1 MWRKVLIVALLLSI
15 TAVFVA
21 QPAQAQT
28 VVWHGEYF
36 NNSTLSGNPAFT
48 HDDTALSFNWGTGSP
63 GSGIGDDNFSVRWA
77 ADVSFSPGTY
87 RFYALADDNIR
98 VIFNFVTYAPV
109 IDTFANNQINQLQT
123 GDVTV
128 TTPGVY
134 HIQVDYR
141 EVTDQAFANVS
152 FANIAT
158 NPGGPNFPAPVVNVP
173 VATGSWTAQ
182 YFANAGLLGDPVA
195 IITENSPSHNWGSGS
210 PMASVPADNFSVRWT
225 SIQNL
230 AGGMYSIS
238 AAADDGI
245 RVYVNG
251 NLMINEWHGANGQ
264 SYNTSVNLPAGQN
277 YFQVEYYE
285 ALGDASISFT
295 LSQLGGGGSVVVP
308 TQPPLPTG
316 ASATVTAYRL
326 NVRALPDSVNGQI
339 ITRINRLEVYPI
351 VGRTADSA
359 WYLLN
364 INGVN
369 GWVYGPFIN
378 VVNGTNIPVVNGQ
391 ATPVSPG
398 PGNPQGNVVTAQP
411 YNVVIR
417 SGPGTQY
424 RRLGLLPNG
433 ASAQFVGRNSSNTWW
448 QINLNG
454 LVGWV
459 SGQYAFPS
467 PTANVNGIPITG

>member
-1 MWRKVLIVALLLSI
+1 MWRKVLIATLLLMVTSI
-15 TAVFVA
+15 FVTL
-21 QPAQAQT
+21 PAQAQT
-28 VVWHGEYF
+28 VVWHGEYY
-36 NNSTLSGNPAFT
+36 NNATLSGTPAFT
-48 HDDTALSFNWGTGSP
+48 HDDTALAFNWGTNSP
-63 GSGIGDDNFSVRWA
+63 GSGVGSDNFSVRWST
-77 ADVSFSPGTY
+77 DVSLSPGTY

-98 VIFNFVTYAPV
+98 VYFNFVTWAPV
-109 IDTFANNQINQLQT
+109 IDTFTSGVVNQQQT

-128 TTPGVY
+128 STPGVY

-141 EVTDQAFANVS
+141 ELTDQAFAYVS
-152 FANIAT
+152 FANLAS
-158 NPGGPNFPAPVVNVP
+158 NPTGPNFATPASNVS

-182 YFANAGLLGDPVA
+182 YYSNSGLSGDPAA
-195 IITENSPSHNWGSGS
+195 IITEGS
-210 PMASVPADNFSVRWT
+210 PNHDWGTGSPIASVPADNFSARWT

-230 AGGMYSIS
+230 AGGTYTLS

-251 NLMINEWHGANGQ
+251 NLVINEWHAASGQ
-264 SYNTSVNLPAGQN
+264 SYNTSLTLPAGQN
-277 YFQVEYYE
+277 YFQIEYYE
-285 ALGDASISFT
+285 ATGNASINFALTALNPVST
-295 LSQLGGGGSVVVP
+295 SP
-308 TQPPLPTG
+308 TQVAPTG

-351 VGRTADSA
+351 VGRTADST
-359 WYLLN
+359 WYLLS

-369 GWVYGPFIN
+369 GWVYGAFIN
-378 VVNGTNIPVVNGQ
+378 IVNGQNIPVVNGQ
-391 ATPVSPG
+391 STSAVPPQNT
-398 PGNPQGNVVTAQP
+398 PQGNVVTASQ

-417 SGPGTQY
+417 SGPGTAY
-424 RRLGLLPNG
+424 RRLGLLPAG
-433 ASAQFVGRNSSNTWW
+433 ASATLVGRNNYGSWW

-467 PTANVNGIPITG
+467 SSANVNSLPVTG